1 MKLRTGINKYHT
13 LPSSLL
19 QNSHRGWGNMGGGMN
34 LMHNQLIYCAQNNQ
48 HNVLNN
54 LYDITNGSMNIIMI
68 IMK

>member
-1 MKLRTGINKYHT
+1 
-13 LPSSLL
+13 
-19 QNSHRGWGNMGGGMN
+19 MN
-34 LMHNQLIYCAQNNQ
+34 LMHNQLTYCAQNNQ